1 MIIPPLPQTLVPVM
15 AFIAWFA
22 TNWLYHSPL
31 KPWQNALIALL
42 VPVFVAVLWAM
53 GSGGFTRDLWGDI
66 GLIVVLCYCAMA
78 MPQLETWRQWF
89 QDTFKSPFAWWPA
102 PVTVEAEPAITT
114 SQPPMTP
121 YPTPTGINLRTTM
134 ITPRQ
139 LPPYRLDD
147 TLQPM
152 KPQPT
157 EPMETPAPPVP
168 VEESPAQH

>member
-31 KPWQNALIALL
+31 KLWQNALIALL
-42 VPVFVAVLWAM
+42 VPIFVAVLWAM

-89 QDTFKSPFAWWPA
+89 QDTFKSPFAWWSTPIVVDAAPQPA
-102 PVTVEAEPAITT
+102 IRRASLPSSRVSRIPFDSSFHPMPPVLPTGPMPTVQSPHATAPMQPVTPEPAT
-114 SQPPMTP
+114 
-121 YPTPTGINLRTTM
+121 
-134 ITPRQ
+134 
-139 LPPYRLDD
+139 
-147 TLQPM
+147 
-152 KPQPT
+152 
-157 EPMETPAPPVP
+157 P
-168 VEESPAQH
+168 VEESPAQS